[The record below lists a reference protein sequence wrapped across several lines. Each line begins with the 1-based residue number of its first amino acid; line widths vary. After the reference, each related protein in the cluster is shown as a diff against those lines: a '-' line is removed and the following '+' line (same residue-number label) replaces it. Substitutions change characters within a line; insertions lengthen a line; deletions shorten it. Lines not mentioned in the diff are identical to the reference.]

1 MSNEREILYPFAI
14 DTIRKRHPAS
24 ILDVG
29 TGTSAFPL
37 IVNQCGYAVTAIDS
51 YGGYWPGGLQNIY
64 FKVVNYDI
72 TKNASATCFDLIT
85 CLHVL
90 SHIENY
96 QQAITNMKLMLNPG
110 GCIVFGTPYNE
121 HLGVAN
127 AYDMPD
133 AGYGHNAPY
142 KCRIFC
148 AADIQHFGCRIVEQ
162 HYWKI
167 FTGRL
172 WTQGERLAPT
182 REVSKHELHHFST
195 MILEI

>member
-14 DTIRKRHPAS
+14 DTIRKRNPAS

-29 TGTSAFPL
+29 AGTSAFPL

-51 YGGYWPGGLQNIY
+51 YGGYWPGGLQNKY
-64 FKVVNYDI
+64 FKILKHDI
-72 TKNASATCFDLIT
+72 TKDTSAAVFDLIT
-85 CLHVL
+85 CLHTL

-96 QQAITNMKLMLNPG
+96 QQAMVNMKRMLNPG
-110 GCIVFGTPYNE
+110 GCIVLGMPYNE

-133 AGYGHNAPY
+133 ADYGHTASY

-148 AADIQHFGCRIVEQ
+148 AADIQGFGCQIIEQ
-162 HYWKI
+162 HYWQI
-167 FTGRL
+167 FRGRL
-172 WTQGERLAPT
+172 WTQGERLVPT
-182 REVSKHELHHFST
+182 REVSKHESHHFST
-195 MILEI
+195 LVLEI